1 MIGYRLYLLR
11 KAAGLSQ
18 AELGEMLSV
27 SHHTISSY
35 EKGKSDP
42 SDETKVWLARF
53 FDVSVDYLVGMCDEP
68 SPKRNNDDEQFL
80 PLPEGLTE
88 EQRCAVRD
96 YALFLAGRNG

>member
-18 AELGEMLSV
+18 AELGNMLSV

-42 SDETKVWLARF
+42 SDETKVWLAKYF
-53 FDVSVDYLVGMCDEP
+53 GVSVDYLVGMCDEP
-68 SPKRNNDDEQFL
+68 SPKASTADDL
-80 PLPEGLTE
+80 LLPEGLTE

-96 YALFLAGRNG
+96 YALFLVDRNG